1 MVHCRGLIY
10 EIVPFEGY
18 YYYFDSMCMPW
29 FVLLLTKQT
38 KTRTHPESND
48 GYNRVDEVGN

>member
-1 MVHCRGLIY
+1 
-10 EIVPFEGY
+10 
-18 YYYFDSMCMPW
+18 MPW

-38 KTRTHPESND
+38 KTRTHTESND